1 MAGTKTCKAKEML
14 AWGTESVTPLAF
26 SINVRNQIMDQK
38 GPLEYMNASIRNEIN
53 CPFHF

>member
-26 SINVRNQIMDQK
+26 SINARNQIIDQ
-38 GPLEYMNASIRNEIN
+38 RNSRIYE
-53 CPFHF
+53 CKY